1 MMQEQQG
8 CYWWRLHQWYVLG
21 LDIGPGGL
29 GAWGPGGLGAWEPGG
44 LGAWTWAWGPGSF
57 CLGSLGSGSESQA
70 SNCYASIGGQ

>member
-1 MMQEQQG
+1 V
-8 CYWWRLHQWYVLG
+8 WWRLLRWYVLG

-44 LGAWTWAWGPGSF
+44 LGAWGPGGLGAWTWAWGPGSF

-70 SNCYASIGGQ
+70 SNCFASIGGQ